1 MSIFRN
7 MSLNTRAAQPRGYL
21 MLLALVFGAIFL
33 GLLGALSGFI
43 LAENRDENISI
54 SNSKAFAIAE
64 AGIEYYRWHL
74 AEFPNDLQNGTG
86 HSGPYTI
93 TYNDPEG
100 GQAGTITL
108 TISGNTECGQLT
120 SVNIQSTG
128 APSDGTGGT
137 ATILA
142 QWAKPSVALYSY
154 ILNSSVWAGADR
166 VINGP
171 YHSNGGIRMDGTANA
186 PVTSS
191 LASWTCT
198 STFGCG
204 TNTTENGVFGA
215 GTNSTLWSYPTP
227 QVDFN
232 AISANFSSLKTTAK
246 ASGLYFPRIS
256 SGSPPSSNAGEGY
269 HLIFNSDGTV
279 TVYKVT
285 AETNVPSLPVDNSS
299 IISPQADYSL
309 IKTQSLYN
317 DGSHPTG
324 VYTIPST
331 CGLIFVEDNTWIEG
345 AIPSEVMV
353 VAANVTTS
361 GITPNIM
368 LPNNITYTNA
378 SGVSGLTAI
387 SANDILITPDSPQ
400 NMTLNGVFVAQGGAF
415 GRNDYGFNS
424 SGNIT
429 CPNSYEPRGTLTIHG
444 TTVSNLR
451 TGTQW
456 SNSCN
461 NGNGEA
467 GYQSR
472 IDAFDRQLSTNPPPF
487 TPAVSPIGEIVNWR
501 QTQ

>member
-1 MSIFRN
+1 MNLPRQILGGSH
-7 MSLNTRAAQPRGYL
+7 AAGQRGFL
-21 MLLALVFGAIFL
+21 MLLALIFGAIFL
-33 GLLGALSGFI
+33 GLLASLSGFI
-43 LAENRDENISI
+43 LSENRDENVSI
-54 SNSKAFAIAE
+54 SNSKAFALAE
-64 AGIEYYRWHL
+64 AGVEYYRWHL
-74 AEFPNDLQNGTG
+74 AEFPNDLQDGTG
-86 HSGPYTI
+86 HAGPYTM
-93 TYNDPEG
+93 TYDDPEG
-100 GQAGTITL
+100 GSVGTITL
-108 TISGNTECGQLT
+108 TISGNAECGQLT
-120 SVNIQSTG
+120 SVNIQSSG

-137 ATILA
+137 ATIQAL
-142 QWAKPSVALYSY
+142 WAKPSVALYSY

-166 VINGP
+166 IINGP
-171 YHSNGGIRMDGTANA
+171 YHSNGGIRMDGTVNA

-198 STFGCG
+198 TTFGCG

-215 GTNSTLWSYPTP
+215 GTNTNLWSYPTP

-232 AISANFSSLKTTAK
+232 AISANFSSLKSTAN
-246 ASGLYFPRIS
+246 ASGLYFPRVS
-256 SGSPPSSNAGEGY
+256 SGTTGSNAGEGY
-269 HLIFNSDGTV
+269 HLIFNSNGTV

-285 AETNVPSLPVDNSS
+285 SETNVPSFPVDNSS
-299 IISPQADYSL
+299 VGSPQPDYTL
-309 IKTQSLYN
+309 INNQSLYN
-317 DGSHPTG
+317 NGPHPTG

-345 AIPSEVMV
+345 AIPSEVTV

-368 LPNNITYTNA
+368 LPNNITYTSP
-378 SGVSGLTAI
+378 SGTSGLTAI
-387 SANDILITPDSPQ
+387 SANDILITPNSPT
-400 NMTLNGVFVAQGGAF
+400 NMNISGVFIAQGGAF

-424 SGNIT
+424 SGSTIT

-461 NGNGEA
+461 SGNAEA
-467 GYQSR
+467 GYQTR
-472 IDAFDRQLSTNPPPF
+472 IDAFDRQLSTSPPPF
-487 TPAVSPIGEIVNWR
+487 TPAVSTTGEIVNWR